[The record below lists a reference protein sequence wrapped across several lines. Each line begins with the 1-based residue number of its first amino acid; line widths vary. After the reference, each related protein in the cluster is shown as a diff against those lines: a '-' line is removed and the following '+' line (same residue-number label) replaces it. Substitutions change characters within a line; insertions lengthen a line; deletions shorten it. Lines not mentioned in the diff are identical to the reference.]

1 LKLNLIKIN
10 QKLIENGFFER
21 FPRVVTLIP
30 SKVKSFYKERMLTE
44 NSFAFLK
51 EVKET
56 KALFREEGVSER
68 IINDVPK
75 LIKRVNRIRP
85 ALDRLAKC

>member
-1 LKLNLIKIN
+1 MKLNLIKF
-10 QKLIENGFFER
+10 KIENGIFER

-30 SKVKSFYKERMLTE
+30 SKVKNFYKERMMTE

-56 KALFREEGVSER
+56 KALFREEGFSER
-68 IINDVPK
+68 IINDVP
-75 LIKRVNRIRP
+75 LVIEEFNNAKRI
-85 ALDRLAKC
+85 LDRLAKN